1 MTTRVSIEDSI
12 LGLVANDMSY
22 FQYGHAPATNT
33 PLQVNPD
40 GGSSSGVNPLLYT
53 DAPKFTIPAGYVVA
67 ATIERPDIGAK
78 AIILRNAATNKTI
91 VAMAGTDGPDLQD
104 YVSNTQS
111 FGYSEWQSLRDGPN
125 NEPNQG
131 LFKIL
136 DEIHANSGEIVFT
149 GQSLG
154 GAIAQYGA
162 YEWVKQQKAENN
174 NYIPSNISLVTYN
187 GLGAE
192 IQLKHNEGSNYSA
205 HMLDGMK
212 SVAHY
217 VVDNDIVS
225 ALGGGH
231 IGANGDIVYLNW
243 KQLTGTNAGKPM
255 SFINAHR
262 IETAFYT
269 HLDQSASAFAAA
281 TTINERTGNT
291 SFHLVDTPNSV
302 YYADLFGNFGNNGS
316 VTTKEAPFRLAAG
329 LIGAA
334 SRSPDQEVGGVIQM
348 ILDNLYRSGDLKSE
362 YYQVAS
368 SISWA
373 KIGRSIAA
381 SPYGAITYFE
391 SLVAAMTVDGVQYIN
406 AEREKLIKLSV
417 DLAVATKFAVTELF
431 KSYFKLGY
439 EAGSKAILDYAMSS
453 FAQSTPQNPIV
464 LDNKVDPVNLN
475 PSAPRPGDTTNNEA
489 TGAAGAGWRSDATQQ
504 YINEGGIRNVAVGN
518 SITGGTNPGNGTIGT
533 LDVQIAG
540 IRQAWYPNGQTGN
553 VVITDQNLQ
562 LSNST
567 PTATTG
573 PNSVSWP
580 DSQNNVITYLTG
592 TNRLNDNGDVIGM
605 KLDPGQRYT
614 DEKGIVRIS
623 GNDVY
628 MQFNRTENHNGNLV
642 IKTFTYRTEQ
652 QAATSLNQQSN
663 ANDPVKTR
671 DADPLVLDS
680 GNNGISFS
688 ATPVNFDYDANGVAE
703 ALSWTAPTDPLL
715 VLDKNG
721 DGRINNGTELVDLIG
736 EAAPIGLF
744 DLDSNQDKKLNINDS
759 AFSLLQIW
767 SDRNQDGY
775 ASAQELKTLSS
786 LGIVSIDLD
795 PAHIQTTTSNGK
807 IVRGVTATYQDGS
820 TNVLWD
826 VPFAPTGSTNNPVS
840 MTRYSDDIDKVS
852 SSGQVALQAMSSLGV
867 NLNLANSGATQ
878 AIGST
883 GNDTLTGT
891 DADEWLI
898 GGAGA
903 DKFSA
908 GNGADLLVIDAD
920 DNLQDIDAGAGIDTV
935 IIADDRG
942 VFLNLAQTKTEV
954 VYGGYGDDVLVGGGS
969 DNYFIDG
976 ADGDDLIVGGNAD
989 DVLSGADG
997 EDIIQGGKGD
1007 DLIRGG
1013 RDNDQLFGGEDNDV
1027 LDGGLGNDSVKG
1039 ESGNDVIIASGGMD
1053 TVDGGNGT
1061 DLLQLSGSL
1070 EDYIFEYQYKGDYIQ
1085 KNGHWIQKPS
1095 WVIKDTKN
1103 LDGSRVEFSKGEVSD
1118 RNGTQ
1123 ILTDVE
1129 RFSYMR
1135 GNINTVMNLDMDNPL
1150 PVNDVIQGVNA
1161 SQPIRISVSTLLA
1174 NDIDF
1179 GKINNPNYNIA
1190 KIVKWVGDAVGGS
1203 VEIDSGSGE
1212 IVFRPNAQYKGVMEF
1227 TYQMADW
1234 VSNVSGL
1241 VLNAPTIQDVANPS
1255 VMGEAKARVFL
1266 LPASE
1271 ASAISDPDYAKQWYL
1286 GAINAQSAWNAGYT
1300 GKNIKVLVLDPAGE
1314 FATAKQVADLSNQE
1328 FAGRVSDQ
1336 FINTV
1341 NHSVHATTVAG
1352 VIGAGKNGIGGV
1364 GVAFDSTLNSISLPP
1379 KSTTVKEFRASISEM
1394 QNYDVVNNSWNFSDA
1409 WDQSNVYSSIASAS
1423 IADAAQYG
1431 RNGLGSIM
1439 VFAAGNDRRKSYD
1452 ASLLALNSNPYAIT
1466 VGAINRAADA
1476 ALDGQNTP
1484 FSTRGTSILVSAPGS
1499 NIVTTG
1505 VQLTTADG
1513 NTIGSSSTETQGTS
1527 LAAPIVS
1534 GVVALML
1541 QANPN
1546 LSYRDVQTIL
1556 AVTARK
1562 DYSSTAQS
1570 GTSWSN
1576 NANFDWNGTGMH
1588 FSHDFGFG
1596 MVDAAAAVRMA
1607 ENWLTQGT
1615 EFLSTQALAA
1625 NSVQSIDDTGIAI
1638 LSFNVSGSQTVEQA
1652 ILNLGFNH
1660 AQWSD
1665 LRVTLTSPKGTSS
1678 ILLDRPGVVGNQQN
1692 MNNPDEVTFFDKSL
1706 MSTHFRG
1713 ESATGTWQLKIED
1726 LSPNGK
1732 ATTEI
1737 QASLDLISGEDNHLK
1752 RYILTDEYA
1761 GNKVFGAI
1769 DTDLIGELNASA
1781 VSNNASINLDAHQ
1794 GAFNGKIFTFGSGI
1808 DRLVGGGGNDT
1819 LIGSDKNET
1828 IFGGQGNDTIN
1839 GGSGHDRLDGGAGND
1854 SLSGGSGQDIL
1865 IAGVGHDTL
1874 TGGYD
1879 GDVFLIDGVSG
1890 ESTTTITDFNASQG
1904 DVVIVRTP
1912 SKLVF
1917 DAIEQ
1922 SLNGTQLTLSY
1933 DIGGDVVRKIILQN
1947 VTSKLTSKQLQTYSQ
1962 DQEVSVDP
1970 VTGGASGNTV
1980 YVTPKWT
1987 LVKQEPTPFET
1998 YAYDFYAT
2006 DDFVPIRLSD
2016 QYKLV
2021 HYSEHS
2027 ATVQPGQQIVIG
2039 FGNLETRLIGSV
2051 FVQGYPKS
2059 MLLPSNVLSA
2069 SWSGGKVIATAYTN
2083 GGQVSFKIE
2092 NMQWTKGTAQGEVLR
2107 VGNISPA
2114 KPSQI
2119 SDYEWQLA
2127 LESLGKPELEG
2138 LGGDDEIYGSHGAEI
2153 LDGGAGADTLFG
2165 GAGDDE
2171 IYGGSD
2177 NDLIVGGTGNDYL
2190 SGGSGE
2196 DIFSFNLGDGSD
2208 QIAGYD
2214 QYSDTLLFQNTPLS
2228 SLSTNLSFTE
2238 VSKDG
2243 LRVNTLLNYGNT
2255 DSIKFSSK
2263 VNVGDF
2269 AFPSPVNHY
2278 RFKIDSAQTQ
2288 VVALTASEMSNKSDL
2303 VVQEKLSTKNV
2314 DLLSGN
2320 DAYYAL
2326 YTNQVNVR
2334 AGEGN
2339 DSLFVFSG
2347 GNTIHGDAGDD
2358 RIELQNSNSELTDYI
2373 YGDAGNDIIIGANV
2387 AAYIDG
2393 GADNDNIT
2401 GSSKNDQLFGGDGD
2415 DSLYGG
2421 GGNDSLNGGIG
2432 TNRLY
2437 GGEGDDLLDGATS
2450 NLIAQSSSSFAAY
2463 LYGDQGNDTLNG
2475 SDQRDFL
2482 DGGADNDLLT
2492 GGAGDDVLLG
2502 GDGDDTL
2509 VGGSGD
2515 DLILSGSGAD
2525 VIKLGLN
2532 SGLDFLDGL
2541 SAQDIIQ
2548 VDGIAG
2554 TKLDFV
2560 LDKTNAFS
2568 KIKFSWHGDNTSN
2581 LTNSI
2586 TLSNYNWGT
2595 TFKFVT
2601 SDGNL
2606 STKTLRQIFADNGY
2620 QVNDDFDYL
2629 DQYDTQ
2635 LVGVPGTFGEL
2646 VGSENDDQ
2654 LFGGP
2659 ISSSVTE
2666 NSALNGVRYNDNA
2679 SYWYVV
2685 GREGDDSIAAG
2696 FSGAIIDGGI
2706 GNDVIRG
2713 SNNVKVVS
2721 DSNFGGVDTLVL
2733 PEGITPD
2740 MLQLVRTQN
2749 PLEQAF
2755 LKLLK
2760 SNGGYSNYPG
2770 SIAEIPQ
2777 YFNSAGALKLAEALG
2792 QTSFGTRYLG
2802 QSKNEIEWEQ
2812 QNNGWD
2818 QILANPNAFF
2828 VPHFDTL
2835 RLQTADQKF
2844 VLDLVGYYEQGKFKN
2859 NIANVIFSSAFD
2871 ASGNPLNMD
2880 LAQFEN
2886 SKITPTQY
2894 SISDVDP
2901 VTGQSFFR
2909 IFQNNKDMSAVAL
2922 PIGQYQYRYIGS
2934 GSYVNDGFKS
2944 LVKYDSDADTS
2955 ILVGTTKGEYLTGTT
2970 SYFKQVISYL
2980 DYQHQYPEEVDIQQ
2994 VNLVNDRKRY
3004 SLTDDAY
3011 FKARSDIILGNDG
3024 DDTIY
3029 AGGSFI
3035 KFHSSTQ
3042 SWNFSPALGN
3052 PFGDSLNHQFGNYVF
3067 RFPFT
3072 YGNASYGGYFAYDV
3086 YGDFNVYS
3094 GYMFDTV
3101 NGGNGNDTYIY
3112 KYQDGILKI
3121 KNIDI
3126 VDGGAQGWDTLA
3138 LSDFKREDVIIRALQ
3153 GNIDDSYGLQPDYY
3167 LDAIRGNFPNGDYPQ
3182 WSGGLE
3188 IIVPV
3193 NYDGSRPI
3201 YSYVNDLSE
3210 QNFGYLA
3217 NGRIYVDS
3225 GINGQFHVNEIT
3237 FKNGVSLNVHQ
3248 WIAEELSKENLVKNH
3263 TSVYGTVFNETSIA
3277 SVGNPNSYASEYA
3290 RKLNLAEPYLISGS
3304 PFSDLVNVHQKGFYA
3319 GLEGADQYFYDELTD
3334 DLAVIFWDKGDVLVG
3349 LDYTGEFNYA
3359 NSPFKFVG
3367 DTLGQQSVMGKTK
3380 AEWIASGIF
3389 PYVSNFAS
3397 DYYGTGLKLPNSDGA
3412 LYLGYRVQLGS
3423 YVMTNSASL
3432 DIKNW
3437 QSLDGEQELA
3447 NDVLITTDTGK
3458 QLVLI
3463 GGAADIERR
3472 WFDLQS
3478 NTLTAVFPYASEG
3491 NDYISIFDTSSTAT
3505 NLANQI
3511 AWYDQIDNPDGIID
3525 FDLERTIYTLGGN
3538 DTIDAF
3544 AEDIYV
3550 QSANI
3555 YVGYRD
3561 KVYAGAGNDIVR
3573 SGADDDTLYGGSGN
3587 DLLDG
3592 GYGDDLLVGGVGND
3606 TLIGGQGVDI
3616 LNGGS
3621 GNDVYYAEQSDI
3633 FFERPDDGD
3642 DTVISEGDFR
3652 LDNAGLENIENLTLI
3667 GTGEFVGYGNALNN
3681 IITGNQAKNVLNGL
3695 SGEDTLIGQG
3705 GDDTYYVD
3713 DEKDVVIETADNGY
3727 DQINSSVTYTLSA
3740 NVEALLLT
3748 GIANING
3755 SGNSENNRIM
3765 GNDANNILDGA
3776 GGDDTL
3782 IGGYGNDTYIVDSIS
3797 DEMVESKYGG
3807 VDTVMSTISL
3817 TLGANLENL
3826 TLTGNS
3832 ASDGTGNA
3840 LDNVIVG
3847 NDANNVLNGK
3857 MGNDTLVG
3865 GLGSDTYIVG
3875 QLLDNWENYVGDT
3888 PEDTVIENASSN
3900 TDVDILKIGVDSTTL
3915 SWVKFYRSIERSG
3928 DDLVLLSHKEYDT
3941 DMGGD
3946 DGKYKSIRIKN
3957 YFVGIEHQVEKIQFS
3972 DGLVKDIAQMLTE
3985 QGYQFNGTDQ
3995 DDVMNGTDTARLIFG
4010 GKGNDTINGGA
4021 GANSVYGGEGDDI
4034 LSGGAGNDYLYG
4046 GNGSDT
4052 YLFSRGDG
4060 VDVAQES
4067 DYWGGGD
4074 SFESQTIRVNAKS
4087 DEVNLTR
4094 ALSGRGQYTTV
4105 PATSDLVVEF
4115 KNNMTDRLT
4124 FREWWSPDSSNSNR
4138 RIVFNDK
4145 TINLDEIE
4153 LALTVKPTTSGAD
4166 FTYGSG
4172 RNDTL
4177 SGGNGNDFLM
4187 GLGGADELYGEIGN
4201 DELYGGSGN
4210 DKLYGGAGYDA
4221 LYGEDGNDS
4230 LYGGD
4235 GNDMLNGGLGA
4246 DYLDGGAGWNTYYV
4260 DNIGDVVVGNGQIY
4274 SDLQTYT
4281 LANGKTNWVSINKGS
4296 DAIGNAESNTITG
4309 NTSSNLIVG
4318 NAGDD
4323 HLYAGGAGFDVLQ
4336 GGEGN
4341 DSLDRDVNGWY
4352 ISGVLGNVLLDGGA
4366 GNDYL
4371 SSRYTGQTTLV
4382 GNDVLIGGK
4391 GDDIIYASRDQDGI
4405 PGEDSELPYY
4415 AGMTGN
4421 DVILFNVGDGQD
4433 TLYAGDG
4440 PKLTLSLGK
4449 LTSYDQ
4455 LSLTKSGSDLVMSV
4469 GVSDKITFADWY
4481 ANNSAVNTK
4490 SIANLQVVAE
4500 SINGFSTDSTNKL
4513 HDNMIETFNFA
4524 NVVAAFDA
4532 AGALANW
4539 QLTED
4544 RLSAHLKSGSN
4555 TEAIG
4560 GDIAYQYGRNGS
4572 LTGRGLNA
4580 TQTVLSDANFGKT
4593 AQTFSTSTIGANEAI
4608 TLS

>member
-1 MTTRVSIEDSI
+1 MAALNNNEISSTIWYAMGVTEGASNPFSITIAGVKGYPSIGATPAQNSGYTLGMLQFDFGARGNSIISNNISYAQALYREINTTQSRKISITEADFVSQITSNKNSGGLIAIPQKDWNLIQDWGGTESGKSWITTNLDKSILDERVQNATGSNGWMNLNAVGSWSREETIQYVAVMSKADNQNPNLFLSPLKSFLTNNPSSTFSQFMEQVHALEAPAKPGSYFHGSKAAQAAQIITSIESSSVFSSLYNEIKGKAATPATQRESAINSLFDEIFQRSFAGGVNNNFTKGYANKLIDQWGQSNSTFNSTKGKDSAGDLFLSNASKKYILIVKKSGDVISFQDGRLISIKQDGTINYDSQPPAGNVYQRVSISTLNVNESSIFSAIQALFNSAAIAVKDVWNNIVDSMI
-12 LGLVANDMSY
+12 SAASANDSPINPTL
-22 FQYGHAPATNT
+22 FDVSVDTTSLHPTNSDAIGST
-33 PLQVNPD
+33 T
-40 GGSSSGVNPLLYT
+40 GGWGLLGSG
-53 DAPKFTIPAGYVVA
+53 AGYQY
-67 ATIERPDIGAK
+67 E
-78 AIILRNAATNKTI
+78 
-91 VAMAGTDGPDLQD
+91 MASQ
-104 YVSNTQS
+104 YV
-111 FGYSEWQSLRDGPN
+111 
-125 NEPNQG
+125 
-131 LFKIL
+131 
-136 DEIHANSGEIVFT
+136 
-149 GQSLG
+149 
-154 GAIAQYGA
+154 
-162 YEWVKQQKAENN
+162 
-174 NYIPSNISLVTYN
+174 
-187 GLGAE
+187 
-192 IQLKHNEGSNYSA
+192 
-205 HMLDGMK
+205 
-212 SVAHY
+212 
-217 VVDNDIVS
+217 
-225 ALGGGH
+225 
-231 IGANGDIVYLNW
+231 
-243 KQLTGTNAGKPM
+243 
-255 SFINAHR
+255 
-262 IETAFYT
+262 
-269 HLDQSASAFAAA
+269 
-281 TTINERTGNT
+281 
-291 SFHLVDTPNSV
+291 
-302 YYADLFGNFGNNGS
+302 
-316 VTTKEAPFRLAAG
+316 
-329 LIGAA
+329 
-334 SRSPDQEVGGVIQM
+334 
-348 ILDNLYRSGDLKSE
+348 
-362 YYQVAS
+362 
-368 SISWA
+368 
-373 KIGRSIAA
+373 
-381 SPYGAITYFE
+381 
-391 SLVAAMTVDGVQYIN
+391 
-406 AEREKLIKLSV
+406 
-417 DLAVATKFAVTELF
+417 
-431 KSYFKLGY
+431 
-439 EAGSKAILDYAMSS
+439 
-453 FAQSTPQNPIV
+453 
-464 LDNKVDPVNLN
+464 
-475 PSAPRPGDTTNNEA
+475 
-489 TGAAGAGWRSDATQQ
+489 
-504 YINEGGIRNVAVGN
+504 NEGGISNVGPSDMATGN
-518 SITGGTNPGNGTIGT
+518 TRPGNQSLNT
-533 LDVQIAG
+533 LQNQVNDV
-540 IRQAWYPNGQTGN
+540 RQTWYNNSQQTAS
-553 VVITDQNLQ
+553 VEQNLNIDA
-562 LSNST
+562 SSGGVGPHFVY
-567 PTATTG
+567 PTNQ
-573 PNSVSWP
+573 PN
-580 DSQNNVITYLTG
+580 NKIYG
-592 TNRLNDNGDVIGM
+592 TNRYNDNGDVIGM
-605 KLDPGQRYT
+605 TLANGQQYT
-614 DEKGIVRIS
+614 DDKGVLRVS
-623 GNDVY
+623 DGYVY
-628 MQFNRTENHNGNLV
+628 LQFNRTSTDANGNLTIESASYRRV
-642 IKTFTYRTEQ
+642 DGDGRILSQKESLTNPEKTPYT
-652 QAATSLNQQSN
+652 
-663 ANDPVKTR
+663 
-671 DADPLVLDS
+671 DPLILD
-680 GNNGISFS
+680 GGGNGISFS
-688 ATPVNFDYDANGVAE
+688 AAPVNFDYDADGVAE
-703 ALSWTAPTDPLL
+703 ALSWTAPSDPLL
-715 VLDKNG
+715 VMDVNR
-721 DGRINNGTELVDLIG
+721 DGRINNGAELVDLTG
-736 EAAPIGLF
+736 DAALIALF
-744 DLDSNQDKKLNINDS
+744 DLDSNGDKKLNNNDS

-775 ASAQELKTLSS
+775 AGSQELKTLSE

-795 PAHIQTTTSNGK
+795 PAHIQTTTINGK
-807 IVRGVTATYQDGS
+807 IVRGVTASYQDGS
-820 TNVLWD
+820 TKVLWD
-826 VPFAPTGSTNNPVS
+826 VPFATVNSTNNPVS
-840 MTRYSDDIDKVS
+840 VSIYSADVDKIS
-852 SSGQVALQAMSSLGV
+852 SNGEVALRAMSSRGV
-867 NLNLANSGATQ
+867 SINLNGSGATQ
-878 AIGST
+878 AIGSD
-883 GNDTLTGT
+883 GNDTLAGT
-891 DADEWLI
+891 DGDDWLI
-898 GGAGA
+898 GGVGS
-903 DKFSA
+903 DQFI
-908 GNGADLLVIDAD
+908 GGDGADLLVIDAD
-920 DNLQDIDAGAGIDTV
+920 DNLQDIDAGAGTDTV

-942 VFLNLAQTKTEV
+942 VFLNLAQTKAEV

-989 DVLSGADG
+989 DVLTGADG

-1013 RDNDQLFGGEDNDV
+1013 RDSDQLFGGEGNDV
-1027 LDGGLGNDSVKG
+1027 LDGCLGNDAIKG

-1053 TVDGGNGT
+1053 TVEGGSGT
-1061 DLLQLSGSL
+1061 DLLQLSGAL

-1085 KNGHWIQKPS
+1085 KNGHWVQKPS

-1103 LDGSRVEFSKGEVSD
+1103 LDGSRVDFSKGEVSD

-1161 SQPIRISVSTLLA
+1161 SQPIRISASTLLA

-1179 GKINNPNYNIA
+1179 GKINNPAFNIS
-1190 KIVKWVGDAVGGS
+1190 KVVEWVGDAIGGS
-1203 VEIDSGSGE
+1203 VEIDNGSGD

-1234 VSNVSGL
+1234 VTNVSGL
-1241 VLNAPTIQDVANPS
+1241 VLTAPTIQDVANPS

-1271 ASAISDPDYAKQWYL
+1271 AGSIYDPDYAKQWYL

-1314 FATAKQVADLSNQE
+1314 FATAKQVADLSNPE

-1364 GVAFDSTLNSISLPP
+1364 GVAFDSSLNSISLPP
-1379 KSTTVKEFRASISEM
+1379 KSTTVKEFRASISAM

-1439 VFAAGNDRRKSYD
+1439 VFAAGNDRRKGYD

-1534 GVVALML
+1534 GVAALML

-1678 ILLDRPGVVGNQQN
+1678 ILLDRPGVVGDQQF
-1692 MNNPDEVTFFDKSL
+1692 MNNPDGVTFFDKSL

-1713 ESATGTWQLKIED
+1713 ESATGTWQLKIQD

-1737 QASLDLISGEDNHLK
+1737 RASLDLISGEDNHLK
-1752 RYILTDEYA
+1752 RYILTDEYT

-1769 DTDLIGELNASA
+1769 DTDLTGELNASA
-1781 VSNNASINLDAHQ
+1781 VSNNASINLDTHQ
-1794 GAFNGKIFTFGSGI
+1794 GAFDGKTFTFGSGI

-1854 SLSGGSGQDIL
+1854 SLTGGYGQDIL
-1865 IAGVGHDTL
+1865 IAGMGNDTL
-1874 TGGYD
+1874 TGGYE

-1904 DVVIVRTP
+1904 DVVIIRTP
-1912 SKLVF
+1912 LKLGF
-1917 DAIEQ
+1917 NSIQQ

-1933 DIGGDVVRKIILQN
+1933 DVEGNAVRKIILQN
-1947 VTSKLTSKQLQTYSQ
+1947 ITSKLTSKQLQTYSQ
-1962 DQEVSVDP
+1962 NQEVSVDP

-1987 LVKQEPTPFET
+1987 LVKEEPKPFES

-2006 DDFVPIRLSD
+2006 DDFVPLGVSG

-2021 HYSEHS
+2021 HYSESS
-2027 ATVQPGQQIVIG
+2027 ATAQPGQQIVIG
-2039 FGNLETRLIGSV
+2039 FGNLETRLMGNV
-2051 FVQGYPKS
+2051 LVQGYPKS

-2069 SWSGGKVIATAYTN
+2069 SWSGRKVIATAYTN

-2092 NMQWTKGTAQGEVLR
+2092 DMQWTKGTAEAEVLR

-2114 KPSQI
+2114 KPTQV
-2119 SDYEWQLA
+2119 SDFEWQLA
-2127 LESLGKPELEG
+2127 LKGLGKPELDG

-2177 NDLIVGGTGNDYL
+2177 NDLIVGGNGNDYL

-2228 SLSTNLSFTE
+2228 SLATNLSFTE

-2243 LRVNTLLNYGNT
+2243 LRVNTLLNYGNI
-2255 DSIKFSSK
+2255 DSIKFSSR

-2278 RFKIDSAQTQ
+2278 RFKVDNAQTQ
-2288 VVALTASEMSNKSDL
+2288 VVTLTASEMSNKSDL

-2358 RIELQNSNSELTDYI
+2358 RIELQNSTSELIDYI

-2393 GADNDNIT
+2393 GVDNDNIT

-2421 GGNDSLNGGIG
+2421 AGNDSLNGGIG
-2432 TNRLY
+2432 TNRLF

-2450 NLIAQSSSSFAAY
+2450 TLIAQSASNYAAY
-2463 LYGDQGNDTLNG
+2463 LYGEQGNDTLNG

-2509 VGGSGD
+2509 VGGSGE

-2532 SGLDFLDGL
+2532 SGRDFLDGL

-2548 VDGIAG
+2548 IDGIAG
-2554 TKLDFV
+2554 TKFDFV

-2568 KIKFSWHGDNTSN
+2568 KIKFSWHGENNSE

-2606 STKTLRQIFADNGY
+2606 STKTLRQIFAENGY

-2685 GREGDDSIAAG
+2685 GREGNDSIAAG

-2733 PEGITPD
+2733 PEGITPE
-2740 MLQLVRTQN
+2740 MLQLVRIQN

-2755 LKLLK
+2755 LNLLK

-2777 YFNSAGALKLAEALG
+2777 YFNSASALKLAEALG

-2802 QSKNEIEWEQ
+2802 QIRNEIEGEQ
-2812 QNNGWD
+2812 QFHGWSSV
-2818 QILANPNAFF
+2818 LANPNAFF

-2859 NIANVIFSSAFD
+2859 NIANLIFSSAFD

-2880 LAQFEN
+2880 LTQFEK

-2894 SISDVDP
+2894 SISDVNP
-2901 VTGQSFFR
+2901 FTGGSFFR
-2909 IFQNNKDMSAVAL
+2909 IYQNNRDMSAVDL
-2922 PIGQYQYRYIGS
+2922 PIGLYEYRYIGYD
-2934 GSYVNDGFKS
+2934 SYAKDGFKS

-2955 ILVGTTKGEYLTGTT
+2955 ILIGTTKGEYLTGTT
-2970 SYFKQVISYL
+2970 SYFKQVISYIN
-2980 DYQHQYPEEVDIQQ
+2980 QTQYSEKVDIQQ
-2994 VNLVNDRKRY
+2994 VNLVDDRKRKREL
-3004 SLTDDAY
+3004 LTDDAY

-3035 KFHSSTQ
+3035 TFHSSTH
-3042 SWNFSPALGN
+3042 SWNFSPTLGN
-3052 PFGDSLNHQFGNYVF
+3052 PFGDNLNHQFGNYIF
-3067 RFPFT
+3067 KFPYA
-3072 YGNASYGGYFAYDV
+3072 YGDASIGEYFAYDI

-3121 KNIDI
+3121 KNLD
-3126 VDGGAQGWDTLA
+3126 VFDGGATGWDTLA
-3138 LSDFKREDVIIRALQ
+3138 LSDFKREDVIIRAL
-3153 GNIDDSYGLQPDYY
+3153 GRNIDDSPELKPDYY
-3167 LDAIRGNFPNGDYPQ
+3167 LDAIRGNYPNGNYPS
-3182 WSGGLE
+3182 WNGGLE
-3188 IIVPV
+3188 IILPV
-3193 NYDGSRPI
+3193 DYDGSRPI

-3225 GINGQFHVNEIT
+3225 GINGQFHVDEIT
-3237 FKNGVSLNVHQ
+3237 FKNGASLNINQ
-3248 WIAEELSKENLVKNH
+3248 WIAGELSRENLVKNH

-3277 SVGNPNSYASEYA
+3277 FVGYSNTYASEYA
-3290 RKLNLAEPYLISGS
+3290 RKLNLAEPNLISGS
-3304 PFSDLVNVHQKGFYA
+3304 PFSDLVNVHQKRFYA

-3359 NSPFKFVG
+3359 SSPFKFVG
-3367 DTLGQQSVMGKTK
+3367 DTLGQESVMGKTK

-3389 PYVSNFAS
+3389 PYVSNYAS
-3397 DYYGTGLKLPNSDGA
+3397 DFYGTGLRLPASGGA
-3412 LYLGYRVQLGS
+3412 GYWDYRVQLGN
-3423 YVMTNSASL
+3423 YVMTNAASL
-3432 DIKNW
+3432 DIANW

-3447 NDVLITTDTGK
+3447 NDVLVSTYAGD
-3458 QLVLI
+3458 LVLI

-3478 NTLTAVFPYASEG
+3478 NKITPTFPYASEG
-3491 NDYISIFDTSSTAT
+3491 NDYISVFDTSTGAT
-3505 NLANQI
+3505 TLANQK

-3525 FDLERTIYTLGGN
+3525 FDLERTLYTLGGN
-3538 DTIDAF
+3538 DTVDAF
-3544 AEDIYV
+3544 AEDIYL
-3550 QSANI
+3550 QSANFYI
-3555 YVGYRD
+3555 GYRD
-3561 KVYAGAGNDIVR
+3561 KIYAGAGDDVVR

-3592 GYGDDLLVGGVGND
+3592 GYGDDLLDGGVGND

-3642 DTVISEGDFR
+3642 DTVISESDFR
-3652 LDNAGLENIENLTLI
+3652 LDSAGLENIENLTLI
-3667 GTGEFVGYGNALNN
+3667 GTGEFVGYGNTLNN
-3681 IITGNQAKNVLNGL
+3681 IITGNLAKNVLNGL

-3713 DEKDVVIETADNGY
+3713 DERDVVIETADNGY
-3727 DQINSSVTYTLSA
+3727 DQINSGVTYTLSA

-3755 SGNSENNRIM
+3755 YGNSSNNRIT
-3765 GNDANNILDGA
+3765 GNDADNILDGA
-3776 GGDDTL
+3776 AGDDTL
-3782 IGGYGNDTYIVDSIS
+3782 IGGYGNDTYIVDSTS
-3797 DEMVESKYGG
+3797 DEIVESKYGG
-3807 VDTVMSTISL
+3807 VDTVMSNISL
-3817 TLGANLENL
+3817 TLGVNLENL
-3826 TLTGNS
+3826 TLTGTVEIN
-3832 ASDGTGNA
+3832 GTGN
-3840 LDNVIVG
+3840 DSS
-3847 NDANNVLNGK
+3847 NVLT
-3857 MGNDTLVG
+3857 GN
-3865 GLGSDTYIVG
+3865 
-3875 QLLDNWENYVGDT
+3875 
-3888 PEDTVIENASSN
+3888 SSN
-3900 TDVDILKIGVDSTTL
+3900 NIL
-3915 SWVKFYRSIERSG
+3915 
-3928 DDLVLLSHKEYDT
+3928 
-3941 DMGGD
+3941 
-3946 DGKYKSIRIKN
+3946 
-3957 YFVGIEHQVEKIQFS
+3957 
-3972 DGLVKDIAQMLTE
+3972 
-3985 QGYQFNGTDQ
+3985 
-3995 DDVMNGTDTARLIFG
+3995 
-4010 GKGNDTINGGA
+4010 NGGA
-4021 GANSVYGGEGDDI
+4021 GSDTLIGGSGNDTYVVAQFETETIDGYTPSMDVIVETDTNAGNIDTVEVGFENLLWGQEYSTDYGDYSFNLTVNRKLTADGHDNLEITANGSYITDLPMSSSEYFGSLLIQDQFKGTPKVEQIKFAKTGEVMSMNDYLAKVGYDFYGTDGNDTMYGSTGVKRMFGGLGNDNIVGNQEANRLYGGGGDDT

-4046 GNGSDT
+4046 GEGSDT
-4052 YLFSRGDG
+4052 YVFSRGDG
-4060 VDVAQES
+4060 VDVAEDEYYS
-4067 DYWGGGD
+4067 GGGG
-4074 SFESQTIRVNAKS
+4074 SFESQTIIVNANS
-4087 DEVNLTR
+4087 YEVSLART
-4094 ALSGRGQYTTV
+4094 LSGRGRYTTV
-4105 PATSDLVVEF
+4105 PATSDLVIEF
-4115 KNNMTDRLT
+4115 KNNTTDRLT
-4124 FREWWSPDSSNSNR
+4124 FRKWWSTDSLNSNR

-4172 RNDTL
+4172 RNDTI
-4177 SGGNGNDFLM
+4177 SGANGDDFLM
-4187 GLGGADELYGEIGN
+4187 GLGGADELYGDGGN
-4201 DELYGGSGN
+4201 DMLYGGSGN
-4210 DKLYGGAGYDA
+4210 DKLYGGVGYDG

-4235 GNDMLNGGLGA
+4235 GDDTLVGGVGV
-4246 DYLDGGAGWNTYYV
+4246 DYLDGGSGWNYYYV
-4260 DNIGDVVVGNGQIY
+4260 DNIGDVVVGSGVIY
-4274 SDLQTYT
+4274 SDLQTFN
-4281 LANGKTNWVSINKGS
+4281 LADGQTNNVNINLGAN
-4296 DAIGNAESNTITG
+4296 AIGNDELNIIVG
-4309 NTSSNLIVG
+4309 NTSSNFIVG
-4318 NAGDD
+4318 NGGNDN
-4323 HLYAGGAGFDVLQ
+4323 LSSGGAGYDILQ
-4336 GGEGN
+4336 GGEGD

-4352 ISGVLGNVLLDGGA
+4352 ISGLLGNALLDGGA

-4382 GNDVLIGGK
+4382 GNDALIGGK

-4440 PKLTLSLGK
+4440 PKLTLSLGQ

-4455 LSLTKSGSDLVMSV
+4455 LSLTKSGNDLVLNV
-4469 GVSDKITFADWY
+4469 GASDKIILADWY
-4481 ANNSAVNTK
+4481 ANNSEVNTK

-4500 SINGFSTDSTNKL
+4500 SLTGFSTQSSNTLRNNK
-4513 HDNMIETFNFA
+4513 IESFNFA

-4532 AGALANW
+4532 AGSISNW
-4539 QLTED
+4539 QLTET
-4544 RLSAHLKSGSN
+4544 RLSAHLKTGSN

-4560 GDIAYQYGRNGS
+4560 GDIAYQYGHYGN
-4572 LTGRGLNA
+4572 LTNMGLNA
-4580 TQTVLSDANFGKT
+4580 TQTVLTDANFGKT
-4593 AQTFSTSTIGANEAI
+4593 AQTFSTSTIGANEAS

>member
-1 MTTRVSIEDSI
+1 MTVSITATEQIQQIATIYTLGGQTGTTVKDQVKAATTGISGGVLNQDQINSLISTAQFTGSITASIGKEVPYFGQPLSFASLVNNLNQISSNASNGTPIQLSLVHQAMSDVSAI
-12 LGLVANDMSY
+12 LGSEAFLA
-22 FQYGHAPATNT
+22 AAA
-33 PLQVNPD
+33 L
-40 GGSSSGVNPLLYT
+40 GSPG
-53 DAPKFTIPAGYVVA
+53 VA
-67 ATIERPDIGAK
+67 ALGAGL
-78 AIILRNAATNKTI
+78 II
-91 VAMAGTDGPDLQD
+91 
-104 YVSNTQS
+104 
-111 FGYSEWQSLRDGPN
+111 
-125 NEPNQG
+125 
-131 LFKIL
+131 
-136 DEIHANSGEIVFT
+136 
-149 GQSLG
+149 LG
-154 GAIAQYGA
+154 GALTIIAMADG
-162 YEWVKQQKAENN
+162 ETSVSTELQQDITNLYNAIQGCKNAIADAIDAIPGNSENFLNDLLNKAGNGFLNLFLPEGQRP
-174 NYIPSNISLVTYN
+174 IDDGSLTFF
-187 GLGAE
+187 
-192 IQLKHNEGSNYSA
+192 
-205 HMLDGMK
+205 
-212 SVAHY
+212 
-217 VVDNDIVS
+217 
-225 ALGGGH
+225 
-231 IGANGDIVYLNW
+231 GDI
-243 KQLTGTNAGKPM
+243 
-255 SFINAHR
+255 
-262 IETAFYT
+262 
-269 HLDQSASAFAAA
+269 
-281 TTINERTGNT
+281 
-291 SFHLVDTPNSV
+291 
-302 YYADLFGNFGNNGS
+302 
-316 VTTKEAPFRLAAG
+316 
-329 LIGAA
+329 
-334 SRSPDQEVGGVIQM
+334 
-348 ILDNLYRSGDLKSE
+348 
-362 YYQVAS
+362 
-368 SISWA
+368 
-373 KIGRSIAA
+373 
-381 SPYGAITYFE
+381 
-391 SLVAAMTVDGVQYIN
+391 
-406 AEREKLIKLSV
+406 
-417 DLAVATKFAVTELF
+417 
-431 KSYFKLGY
+431 
-439 EAGSKAILDYAMSS
+439 
-453 FAQSTPQNPIV
+453 QNPTI

-475 PSAPRPGDTTNNEA
+475 PSAPQPGDTTNNEA

-573 PNSVSWP
+573 PNSVIWP
-580 DSQNNVITYLTG
+580 DSQNNPITYLTG

-775 ASAQELKTLSS
+775 AGTQELKTLSS

-807 IVRGVTATYQDGS
+807 IIRGVTATYQDGS
-820 TNVLWD
+820 TKVLWD
-826 VPFAPTGSTNNPVS
+826 VPFAPAGSSNNPVS
-840 MTRYSDDIDKVS
+840 VTRYSADIDKVS

-867 NLNLANSGATQ
+867 SLNLANSGATQ

-891 DADEWLI
+891 DTDEWLI

-903 DKFSA
+903 DKFAA
-908 GNGADLLVIDAD
+908 GDGADLLVIDAD

-954 VYGGYGDDVLVGGGS
+954 VYGGYGNDVLVGGGS

-997 EDIIQGGKGD
+997 EDVIQGGKGD

-1027 LDGGLGNDSVKG
+1027 LDGGLGNDTIKG

-1053 TVDGGNGT
+1053 TVDGGSGT
-1061 DLLQLSGSL
+1061 DLLQLSGAL

-1085 KNGHWIQKPS
+1085 KNGHWVQKPS

-1103 LDGSRVEFSKGEVSD
+1103 LDGSRVDFSKGEVSD

-1123 ILTDVE
+1123 TLTDVE

-1150 PVNDVIQGVNA
+1150 PVNDVIRGVNA

-1179 GKINNPNYNIA
+1179 GKINNPAFNIS
-1190 KIVKWVGDAVGGS
+1190 KVVEWVGDAVGGS
-1203 VEIDSGSGE
+1203 VEIDSGSGD

-1234 VSNVSGL
+1234 VTNVPGL
-1241 VLNAPTIQDVANPS
+1241 VLTAPTIQDVANPS
-1255 VMGEAKARVFL
+1255 VMGKAKARVFL
-1266 LPASE
+1266 LPVSE
-1271 ASAISDPDYAKQWYL
+1271 AGSIYDPDYAKQWYL

-1314 FATAKQVADLSNQE
+1314 FATAKQVADLSNPE

-1379 KSTTVKEFRASISEM
+1379 KSTTLQEFRTSISEM
-1394 QNYDVVNNSWNFSDA
+1394 KNYDVVNNSWNFTDA
-1409 WDQSNVYSSIASAS
+1409 WDQASVYNSIASAS
-1423 IADAAQYG
+1423 IADAAIYG

-1439 VFAAGNDRRKSYD
+1439 IFAAGNDRRKSYD

-1576 NANFDWNGTGMH
+1576 NANFDWNGSGMH

-1615 EFLSTQALAA
+1615 EFLSAQAFAT
-1625 NSVQSIDDTGIAI
+1625 NQVQSINDNGNAT

-1652 ILNLGFNH
+1652 ILNLQLNH

-1665 LRVTLTSPKGTSS
+1665 LRITLTSPRGTSS
-1678 ILLDRPGVVGNQQN
+1678 ILLDRPGVVGDQQF

-1713 ESATGTWQLKIED
+1713 ELATGTWQLKIED

-1732 ATTEI
+1732 ATTNI
-1737 QASLDLISGEDNHLK
+1737 QASLDLISGEENHLK
-1752 RYILTDEYA
+1752 RYILTDEYS
-1761 GNKVFGAI
+1761 GGKVFGAV
-1769 DTDLIGELNASA
+1769 DVDMTGELNAAA
-1781 VSNNASINLDAHQ
+1781 VSNNATINLDTRQ
-1794 GAFNGKIFTFGSGI
+1794 GTFNGKVFTFGSGI
-1808 DRLVGGGGNDT
+1808 DRLVSGGGDDF
-1819 LIGSDKNET
+1819 LIGSSQNEA
-1828 IFGGQGNDTIN
+1828 IWGGQGNDTIN
-1839 GGSGHDRLDGGAGND
+1839 GGDGHDRLDGGAGDDN
-1854 SLSGGSGQDIL
+1854 LFGGDGQDIL
-1865 IAGVGHDTL
+1865 IGGIGNDNLNGGAG
-1874 TGGYD
+1874 
-1879 GDVFLIDGVSG
+1879 GDVFLIDGVSD
-1890 ESTTTITDFNASQG
+1890 ESSTTITDFNTSQG
-1904 DVVIVRTP
+1904 DVVIVRMP
-1912 SKLVF
+1912 SKLAF

-1933 DIGGDVVRKIILQN
+1933 LIGDDLVRKIILQN
-1947 VTSKLTSKQLQTYSQ
+1947 VTSKLTSKQLLTYSQ
-1962 DQEVSVDP
+1962 DQEISVDP
-1970 VTGGASGNTV
+1970 ATGAASGNAV

-1987 LVKQEPTPFET
+1987 LVKQDPTPFQS

-2006 DDFVPIRLSD
+2006 DDFVPIGVAD
-2016 QYKLV
+2016 QFKLV

-2027 ATVQPGQQIVIG
+2027 ATARPGQQIVIG
-2039 FGNLETRLIGSV
+2039 YGNLETRLIGNV
-2051 FVQGYPKS
+2051 LVHGYPKS

-2092 NMQWTKGTAQGEVLR
+2092 DMQWTKGTAQGEVLR
-2107 VGNISPA
+2107 VGNISPV
-2114 KPSQI
+2114 KPTQI

-2127 LESLGKPELEG
+2127 LESLGKPKLEG
-2138 LGGDDEIYGSHGAEI
+2138 LGGDDEIYGSYGAEI

-2171 IYGGSD
+2171 VYGGSD

-2196 DIFSFNLGDGSD
+2196 DTFSFNIGDGSD
-2208 QIAGYD
+2208 QIVGYD
-2214 QYSDTLLFQNTPLS
+2214 QYSDTLLFQNTPLP
-2228 SLSTNLSFTE
+2228 SLSVSLSFTE

-2243 LRVNTLLNYGNT
+2243 LRVNTLLNYGNA
-2255 DSIKFSSK
+2255 DSIKFSSR

-2269 AFPSPVNHY
+2269 SFPSAVNHY

-2347 GNTIHGDAGDD
+2347 GNSIHGDAGDD
-2358 RIELQNSNSELTDYI
+2358 RIELQNSTSELTDYI

-2421 GGNDSLNGGIG
+2421 AGNDNLNGGIG

-2437 GGEGDDLLDGATS
+2437 GGDGHDILDGIAST
-2450 NLIAQSSSSFAAY
+2450 LISQSSSNFAAY
-2463 LYGDQGNDTLNG
+2463 LYGEQGNDTLNG

-2482 DGGADNDLLT
+2482 DGGIDNDSLN

-2515 DLILSGSGAD
+2515 DLILSGAGAD

-2532 SGLDFLDGL
+2532 SGRDFLDSL
-2541 SAQDIIQ
+2541 SGQDTIQ
-2548 VDGIAG
+2548 IDGILG
-2554 TKLDFV
+2554 SKTDFI
-2560 LDKTNAFS
+2560 LDKSNAFS
-2568 KIKFSWHGDNTSN
+2568 KIKFSWHGSDTST
-2581 LTNSI
+2581 LSNSV

-2595 TFKFVT
+2595 NFKFVAP
-2601 SDGNL
+2601 DGNV
-2606 STKTLRQIFADNGY
+2606 SVKTLRQIFEENGY
-2620 QVNDDFDYL
+2620 QVDEDFDFL

-2635 LVGVPGTFGEL
+2635 LTGLSGTSGVLIGG
-2646 VGSENDDQ
+2646 ENDDQ

-2659 ISSSVTE
+2659 ITNSVTE
-2666 NSALNGVRYNDNA
+2666 NSELNGIRFNGNA
-2679 SYWYVV
+2679 NYWYVV
-2685 GREGDDSIAAG
+2685 GRDGEDSIAG
-2696 FSGAIIDGGI
+2696 GYSGAIIDGGL
-2706 GNDVIRG
+2706 GDDVIRG

-2721 DSNFGGVDTLVL
+2721 DTNFGGMDKIVL
-2733 PEGITPD
+2733 PEGITPE
-2740 MLQLVRTQN
+2740 MLQYVRIQN

-2755 LKLLK
+2755 MKLLK
-2760 SNGGYSNYPG
+2760 SNGVSYNYPG
-2770 SIAEIPQ
+2770 SIAEVIQ
-2777 YFNSAGALKLAEALG
+2777 SLNSADSLKLAQTLG

-2802 QSKNEIEWEQ
+2802 DDRGTIEYTQ
-2812 QNNGWD
+2812 LSGWPS
-2818 QILANPNAFF
+2818 IIGNPNTYS

-2835 RLQTADQKF
+2835 RLQTADGKF
-2844 VLDLVGYYEQGKFKN
+2844 VLDIVGFYENGKFKN
-2859 NIANVIFSSAFD
+2859 NIGNLVFSSAFD
-2871 ASGNPLNMD
+2871 SFGQTLNFDLTALAKSKVKANRYSLDGGYFFQEYVVDRYGYPGRYVPAEVSIFNINPQLPS
-2880 LAQFEN
+2880 N
-2886 SKITPTQY
+2886 SSSTK
-2894 SISDVDP
+2894 
-2901 VTGQSFFR
+2901 
-2909 IFQNNKDMSAVAL
+2909 L
-2922 PIGQYQYRYIGS
+2922 E
-2934 GSYVNDGFKS
+2934 
-2944 LVKYDSDADTS
+2944 VKFDFDADTS
-2955 ILVGTTKGEYLTGTT
+2955 VYVGANLSEVLYGTT
-2970 SYFKQVISYL
+2970 SYYSQTSQFDLVTDKQ
-2980 DYQHQYPEEVDIQQ
+2980 
-2994 VNLVNDRKRY
+2994 RY
-3004 SLTDDAY
+3004 SGSNNIYL
-3011 FKARSDIILGNDG
+3011 KARSDVILGNDG
-3024 DDTIY
+3024 DDTLY
-3029 AGGSFI
+3029 GGGSFI
-3035 KFHSSTQ
+3035 QFFSTDNSLFHQYSSAQ
-3042 SWNFSPALGN
+3042 L
-3052 PFGDSLNHQFGNYVF
+3052 FGNYLF
-3067 RFPFT
+3067 NIP
-3072 YGNASYGGYFAYDV
+3072 NAYNADDWGYITQRY
-3086 YGDFNVYS
+3086 DFNKSGEGLNYLRIYS
-3094 GYMFDTV
+3094 GFMYDTL
-3101 NGGNGNDTYIY
+3101 NGGDGNDKYIY
-3112 KYQDGILKI
+3112 RYGDGILKV
-3121 KNIDI
+3121 KSIDI
-3126 VDGGAQGWDTLA
+3126 ADAGAKGWDTLS
-3138 LSDFKREDVIIRALQ
+3138 LTDFKIEDVIIRPLENRYDGAL
-3153 GNIDDSYGLQPDYY
+3153 DPRSY
-3167 LDAIRGNFPNGDYPQ
+3167 LDYLSGYYPSDSLPV
-3182 WSGGLE
+3182 WAGGLE

-3193 NYDGSRPI
+3193 KYDSLGKPI
-3201 YSYVNDLSE
+3201 YSYIHGNNRSSE
-3210 QNFGYLA
+3210 FGYIA

-3225 GINGQFHVNEIT
+3225 GINGQYHVDEIT
-3237 FKNGVSLNVHQ
+3237 FKGGVSLNVHE
-3248 WIAEELSKENLVKNH
+3248 WIKEQISTVKPAVVNS
-3263 TSVYGTVFNETSIA
+3263 SVYGINFYNTSI
-3277 SVGNPNSYASEYA
+3277 STIYGINNYGEEYA
-3290 RKLNLAEPYLISGS
+3290 RKLNLAKSSLIGAT
-3304 PFSDLVNVHQKGFYA
+3304 PFSDLVNIDRNGFYA
-3319 GLEGADQYFYDELTD
+3319 GFEGADQYVYQGLPS
-3334 DLAVIFWDKGDVLVG
+3334 LAVIFWDKGDILSN
-3349 LDYTGEFNYA
+3349 LSFEYASNDY
-3359 NSPFKFVG
+3359 KFVG
-3367 DTLGQQSVMGKTK
+3367 ETLNQQSVMGKTK
-3380 AEWIASGIF
+3380 AEWIASGIL
-3389 PYVSNFAS
+3389 PYTSNFS
-3397 DYYGTGLKLPNSDGA
+3397 SETYGTGLKLYDPNYS
-3412 LYLGYRVQLGS
+3412 LQLGN
-3423 YVMTNSASL
+3423 YVMTDSASL

-3437 QSLDGEQELA
+3437 QSLDDKQELA
-3447 NDVLITTDTGK
+3447 NDVLITTFSYGSNGE
-3458 QLVLI
+3458 QIVSQQIILI
-3463 GGAADIERR
+3463 GGAVDIERR

-3478 NTLTAVFPYASEG
+3478 NKITGSFPYASEG
-3491 NDYISIFDTSSTAT
+3491 NDYISIFDTSSSAIT
-3505 NLANQI
+3505 LANQQ
-3511 AWYDQIDNPDGIID
+3511 ALYEQIDNPDGIID
-3525 FDLERTIYTLGGN
+3525 FDLERTIYALDGN

-3544 AEDIYV
+3544 AEDVYV

-3561 KVYAGAGNDIVR
+3561 KIYAGAGNDSVR

-3592 GYGDDLLVGGVGND
+3592 GYGDDLLVGGIGND

-3621 GNDVYYAEQSDI
+3621 GDDVYYAEQSDI
-3633 FFERPDDGD
+3633 LFERPDEGH

-3652 LDNAGLENIENLTLI
+3652 LDISGAENIENLTLI
-3667 GTGEFVGYGNALNN
+3667 GSGEFSGQGNALNN
-3681 IITGNQAKNVLNGL
+3681 IINGNQSKNVLNGL
-3695 SGEDTLIGQG
+3695 AGADTLIGQG

-3713 DEKDVVIETADNGY
+3713 DERDVVIETADNGY

-3748 GIANING
+3748 GISNING
-3755 SGNSENNRIM
+3755 YGNTANNLIT
-3765 GNDANNILDGA
+3765 GNDADNVLNGG

-3782 IGGYGNDTYIVDSIS
+3782 TGGYGNDTYIVDSLS
-3797 DEMVESKYGG
+3797 DVIIERKYGG
-3807 VDTVMSTISL
+3807 IDKVISSLSL
-3817 TLGANLENL
+3817 TLGSNLENL
-3826 TLTGNS
+3826 TLISNSPINGTGNS
-3832 ASDGTGNA
+3832 
-3840 LDNVIVG
+3840 LDNLIVG
-3847 NDANNVLNGK
+3847 NDAANILKGE

-3865 GLGSDTYIVG
+3865 GGGNDIYVVG
-3875 QLLDNWENYVGDT
+3875 QLLEGWENYIGKEI
-3888 PEDTVIENASSN
+3888 PEDVIVENTYLDSEVDVLKVGIDTSN
-3900 TDVDILKIGVDSTTL
+3900 L
-3915 SWVKFYRSIERSG
+3915 SWVDFYRSIERSG
-3928 DDLVLLSHKEYDT
+3928 DDLLIFSNKEYDT
-3941 DMGGD
+3941 EWGGI
-3946 DGKYKSIRIKN
+3946 DGLYKRIRVQN
-3957 YFVGIEHQVEKIQFS
+3957 YFLGREYQVEKIEFS
-3972 DGLVKDIAQMLTE
+3972 DGIQRDISQMLIE
-3985 QGYQFNGTDQ
+3985 QGYQFNGTDD
-3995 DDVMNGTDTARLIFG
+3995 DDVMNGSSGVRLMFG
-4010 GKGNDTINGGA
+4010 GLGNDYINGDA
-4021 GANSVYGGEGDDI
+4021 GSNTIYGEDGDDT
-4034 LSGGAGNDYLYG
+4034 LSGGAGNDQLDG
-4046 GNGSDT
+4046 GLGNDT
-4052 YLFSRGDG
+4052 YVFSRGDG
-4060 VDVAQES
+4060 IDVAN
-4067 DYWGGGD
+4067 D
-4074 SFESQTIRVNAKS
+4074 SSLENEVTTIKINANS
-4087 DEVNLTR
+4087 NEVKLTR
-4094 ALSGRGQYTTV
+4094 SAYFNGYTFTP
-4105 PATSDLVVEF
+4105 PAESSLTIEF
-4115 KNNMTDRLT
+4115 VGNGADKLT
-4124 FREWWSPDSSNSNR
+4124 FNSWWNSVSSNANR
-4138 RIVFNDK
+4138 RIIFNDS
-4145 TINLDEIE
+4145 TLDLNSIENLLQIM
-4153 LALTVKPTTSGAD
+4153 PTTNNAD
-4166 FTYGSG
+4166 LRYGSG

-4177 SGGNGNDFLM
+4177 SGMLGNDLIFGLAGNDLLNGNEGNDV
-4187 GLGGADELYGEIGN
+4187 LYGDDGN
-4201 DELYGGSGN
+4201 DKIYGGVGNDRLYGGTGQ
-4210 DKLYGGAGYDA
+4210 
-4221 LYGEDGNDS
+4221 DS

-4235 GNDMLNGGLGA
+4235 GNDLLDGGEGA
-4246 DYLDGGAGWNTYYV
+4246 DYLDGGLGNNTYYV
-4260 DNIGDVVVGNGQIY
+4260 DHQGDVVIGNGTIF
-4274 SDLQTYT
+4274 SDLETY
-4281 LANGKTNWVSINKGS
+4281 
-4296 DAIGNAESNTITG
+4296 
-4309 NTSSNLIVG
+4309 
-4318 NAGDD
+4318 
-4323 HLYAGGAGFDVLQ
+4323 
-4336 GGEGN
+4336 
-4341 DSLDRDVNGWY
+4341 
-4352 ISGVLGNVLLDGGA
+4352 
-4366 GNDYL
+4366 
-4371 SSRYTGQTTLV
+4371 
-4382 GNDVLIGGK
+4382 
-4391 GDDIIYASRDQDGI
+4391 
-4405 PGEDSELPYY
+4405 
-4415 AGMTGN
+4415 
-4421 DVILFNVGDGQD
+4421 
-4433 TLYAGDG
+4433 
-4440 PKLTLSLGK
+4440 
-4449 LTSYDQ
+4449 
-4455 LSLTKSGSDLVMSV
+4455 
-4469 GVSDKITFADWY
+4469 
-4481 ANNSAVNTK
+4481 
-4490 SIANLQVVAE
+4490 
-4500 SINGFSTDSTNKL
+4500 
-4513 HDNMIETFNFA
+4513 
-4524 NVVAAFDA
+4524 
-4532 AGALANW
+4532 
-4539 QLTED
+4539 
-4544 RLSAHLKSGSN
+4544 
-4555 TEAIG
+4555 
-4560 GDIAYQYGRNGS
+4560 
-4572 LTGRGLNA
+4572 
-4580 TQTVLSDANFGKT
+4580 
-4593 AQTFSTSTIGANEAI
+4593 
-4608 TLS
+4608 